1 MYTSMHHLYFQ
12 YVLTLSAS
20 KTIKQETWSKNKMI
34 SFIQSMTRKIHYYVC
49 DPQVWTQI
57 NTLAM
62 DFESSVSPLLIC

>member
-49 DPQVWTQI
+49 VPQVWTQI